1 MAPSIKYLEVRKMVA
16 HVKKMG
22 CLIGIVLLAGGFL
35 VGSVGS
41 AELKIGSVDIQKAVN
56 ECNTGKEAKKDIAK
70 EVEKFQRLIA
80 DKQKE
85 LQTLKE
91 TLEKQAAMLNADARA
106 AKEKEFQAKTRD
118 FQRWGQDYE
127 ADLNQKRAEKE
138 RAIFQSLQKVIQKL
152 GADEGYTLILEKNE
166 AIVLY
171 ASKVIDLTDRVIKLH
186 DSQKK

>member
-22 CLIGIVLLAGGFL
+22 WLIGIALLAGGFL

-127 ADLNQKRAEKE
+127 AELNQKRAEKE
-138 RAIFQSLQKVIQKL
+138 RAISLALQKVIQKL

>member
-1 MAPSIKYLEVRKMVA
+1 MGKYGKW
-16 HVKKMG
+16 
-22 CLIGIVLLAGGFL
+22 IGIIIGIILLGGGYG

-41 AELKIGSVDIQKAVN
+41 AELKIGSVDISRAVN
-56 ECNTGKEAKKDIAK
+56 DCNAGKEAKKEITK

-91 TLEKQAAMLNADARA
+91 TLEKQAAMLNPDARA
-106 AKEKEFQAKTRD
+106 AKEKEYQGKVRD
-118 FQRWGQDYE
+118 FQRWGEDYQNE
-127 ADLNQKRAEKE
+127 LNQKRIEKE
-138 RAIFQSLQKVIQKL
+138 KIISQNLQKVIQKL

-171 ASKVIDLTDRVIKLH
+171 ASKVIDITDRIIKLY
-186 DSQKK
+186 DAPKK